1 MEGTNA
7 EALLLDNTL
16 SPSAKNKAL
25 LSLKKDELKQCVSK
39 KNLVSTGTKQDL
51 VRRLLDNSKM
61 NGNGEAAAAAGSN
74 GDGPATRSK
83 TSRQRTQSES
93 RRKDLKEERKGI
105 VLWKRP
111 FTTLYY
117 GTAELLIN
125 VRDWC
130 SQMLEHRITLVLL
143 SLLVGCVT
151 VARRMEGP
159 HQETLSTWEAY
170 LVWCAWWV
178 GLGVLSSVGLGTG
191 LHTFLL
197 YLGPHIASV
206 TLAAYECG
214 STDFPSPPYPDS
226 IVCPEQATDG
236 GSTQAAMTIWQIV
249 SKVRVE
255 AFCWGFGTAL
265 GELPPYFMAR
275 AHRLSGHDPEEDD
288 DDSDDEER
296 EFLELKKKNPDELSS
311 FDRAKLKVENIVEKM
326 GFFGILACASIPNP
340 LFDLAGI
347 TCGHFLVPFWTF
359 FGATVIGKAII
370 KMNIQKMFIILAFN
384 EKLIAYAVDRLHTI
398 PVIGAK
404 LEGPFKQALALQ
416 KEKLHR
422 KSGTKSESA
431 PLLGQIFEKL
441 VLAMVAYF
449 VVSILNSLAQSY
461 HKRIHKETA
470 SASGKRKK
478 SD

>member
-1 MEGTNA
+1 MHHVKR
-7 EALLLDNTL
+7 LVDNI
-16 SPSAKNKAL
+16 
-25 LSLKKDELKQCVSK
+25 D
-39 KNLVSTGTKQDL
+39 
-51 VRRLLDNSKM
+51 M
-61 NGNGEAAAAAGSN
+61 NGGSSNTHGHSN
-74 GDGPATRSK
+74 GGGSGR
-83 TSRQRTQSES
+83 RQRTLSES
-93 RRKDLKEERKGI
+93 RRRELREERQGI

-111 FTTLYY
+111 ITTIYY
-117 GTAELLIN
+117 GLSELLISTYEWCLRLLERKVTLVAVLLTLAAIYAARQVDGPHRAFVN
-125 VRDWC
+125 EWESYLLWC
-130 SQMLEHRITLVLL
+130 S
-143 SLLVGCVT
+143 
-151 VARRMEGP
+151 
-159 HQETLSTWEAY
+159 
-170 LVWCAWWV
+170 WWV

-214 STDFPSPPYPDS
+214 STDFPSPPYPDE
-226 IVCPEQATDG
+226 IQCPEQAASAAA
-236 GSTQAAMTIWQIV
+236 GSPMTIWQII

-275 AHRLSGHDPEEDD
+275 AHRLSGVDDDD
-288 DDSDDEER
+288 DDSDEDDETKEL
-296 EFLELKKKNPDELSS
+296 LELQKKNPDELSVL
-311 FDRAKLKVENIVEKM
+311 DRAKLKVEKIVEKL

-384 EKLIAYAVDRLHTI
+384 EKLIAYVVSQLHNI
-398 PVIGAK
+398 PLVGDK

-422 KSGTKSESA
+422 KSGGSGSGDEGGATQ
-431 PLLGQIFEKL
+431 PLLGMIFEKL

-449 VVSILNSLAQSY
+449 LVSILNSLAQSY
-461 HKRIHKETA
+461 HKRRCQKAKDTNV
-470 SASGKRKK
+470 K
-478 SD
+478 SQ